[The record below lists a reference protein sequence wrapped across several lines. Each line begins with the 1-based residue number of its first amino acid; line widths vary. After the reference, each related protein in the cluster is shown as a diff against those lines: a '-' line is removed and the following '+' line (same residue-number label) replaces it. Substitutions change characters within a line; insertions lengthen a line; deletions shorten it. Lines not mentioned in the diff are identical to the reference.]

1 MKVLIFGGTG
11 FIGKRVVKTLLD
23 KENRVIVFSHK
34 RKISDKKNVEHF
46 KGDILD
52 KNSIKEA
59 LKLKPDV
66 VINLVGIIKEIPKR
80 GITFKT
86 MHFDAASNLIDSIV
100 EFNKNIPLVQISAN
114 GVEKGKDITDYF
126 KYKYQAE
133 EKVKSSGLRYAII
146 RPSIVIGEKE
156 GIVKDLS
163 IPLSLGFFPLPKI
176 DVKFSPVK
184 VELVAEK
191 IVKVAEDLV
200 NGSLESNV
208 IKICGEEEMNFR
220 GLIEYIAKIVGKKV
234 IFVPAPLFL
243 FKIAAFLGDRFNF
256 IPLNTVTL
264 KMLLQGNV
272 CSNNTNY
279 VRY

>member
-11 FIGKRVVKTLLD
+11 FIGKQVVKTLLD
-23 KENRVIVFSHK
+23 KDNKVIVFSHK
-34 RKISDKKNVEHF
+34 RKIEGENVEYI

-52 KNSIKEA
+52 KSSIKDA

-66 VINLVGIIKEIPKR
+66 VINLVGIIKEVPER
-80 GITFKT
+80 GITFKA

-100 EFNKNIPLVQISAN
+100 EFDKNIPLVQMSAN
-114 GVEKGKDITDYF
+114 GVEKGKELTDYF

-133 EKVKSSGLRYAII
+133 EKIKSSGLKYAII

-163 IPLSLGFFPLPKI
+163 MPLSLGFFPLPKI
-176 DVKFSPVK
+176 DAKFSPIR
-184 VELVAEK
+184 VEVVAERIIK
-191 IVKVAEDLV
+191 AAEELV

-208 IKICGEEEMNFR
+208 IKICGEEEMSFR
-220 GLIEYIAKIVGKKV
+220 ELIEYIAKIVEKKI
-234 IFVPAPLFL
+234 IFVPVPLSL
-243 FKIAAFLGDRFNF
+243 FKVAAFLGDRFDF

-272 CSNNTNY
+272 CSDNTNY